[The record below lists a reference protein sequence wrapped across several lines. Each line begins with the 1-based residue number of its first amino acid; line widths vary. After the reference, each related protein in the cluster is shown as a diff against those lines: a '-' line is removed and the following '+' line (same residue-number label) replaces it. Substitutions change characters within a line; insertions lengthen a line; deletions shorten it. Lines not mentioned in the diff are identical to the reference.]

1 MAATRTRSRARSAAT
16 TAAATVP
23 TRGQARQDAILTA
36 AAELVVQVGYERVT
50 VDAIAARAH
59 ASKATMY
66 RLWPTKGALI
76 AAALRRQAEGPG
88 EVDIANTGSLRDDL
102 LLQVAGIAR
111 SVTGDGGP
119 SLVNLIEAVRTDA
132 EFRDLVRTQIAAA
145 STQAGKALQSHAAAR
160 GEGEG
165 TLDIPAA
172 LQVAVAQL
180 LTTALLT
187 GTSPTLK
194 QQHRLVDDILLPL
207 VTPRPAT
214 SP

>member
-1 MAATRTRSRARSAAT
+1 MKANTRTYSA
-16 TAAATVP
+16 TAP
-23 TRGQARQDAILTA
+23 TRGQARQDAILGA
-36 AAELVVQVGYERVT
+36 AAELVVELGYERVT

-76 AAALRRQAEGPG
+76 AAALRRRAQGPG
-88 EVDIANTGSLRDDL
+88 DVDIADTGTLRGDL
-102 LLQVAGIAR
+102 LFQVAGIAH

-132 EFRDLVRTQIAAA
+132 DFRDLVRTQIEAA
-145 STQAGKALQSHAAAR
+145 SGQAGAALRAQAAER

-165 TLDIPAA
+165 TLDIASA
-172 LQVAVAQL
+172 LGIAVAQL

-187 GTSPTLK
+187 GTSPAPE

-207 VTPRPAT
+207 VLPRDPGTPTPN
-214 SP
+214 